1 MTEAEIITFKIRSK
15 FYQKFWNIITNE
27 FINLSII
34 YTFLSDK
41 IKERK
46 RKGKKKKKDEGAL
59 SCH

>member
-1 MTEAEIITFKIRSK
+1 MTEYEIITFKIHSK
-15 FYQKFWNIITNE
+15 FYQKFWNIIINE
-27 FINLSII
+27 FINLNII

-41 IKERK
+41 MKKRK